1 MYSTYIFTRKRDLP
15 MCAFRGELMQ
25 LTTYTDYSL
34 RVLMYLAVHGGE
46 LATIEEIAD
55 AYAISRGHLMKVV
68 HQLGLAGYVE
78 TVRGRGGGL
87 RLARKPEQIRI
98 GDVVRRTEDNMVLV
112 ECFDPKEG
120 NCRIEPA
127 CGLRLVL
134 KEALERFFRT
144 LDGYT
149 LADLVV
155 PRQKRLAQL
164 LAS

>member
-1 MYSTYIFTRKRDLP
+1 
-15 MCAFRGELMQ
+15 MQ

-78 TVRGRGGGL
+78 TVQGRGGGL
-87 RLARKPEQIRI
+87 RLAREPEQIRV
-98 GDVVRRTEDNMVLV
+98 GEVVRRTEDNMVLV
-112 ECFDPKEG
+112 ECFDPKES

-134 KEALERFFRT
+134 KEALESFFRT

-149 LADLVV
+149 LADLVA
-155 PRQKRLAQL
+155 PRRKRLARL